1 MKKVIK
7 VVAPLVVVALLGLGV
22 KVVLDSRVVEG
33 RKTVEIVFI
42 AEEEEFFNEALTG
55 DDFEVVGDVLTKI
68 EEDGQLSFI
77 FEGDKD
83 EEWGR
88 FILGVEDYITED
100 MAEGPWW
107 LYDSPNNELVLE
119 AGFPEGIDLQPV
131 FDGDTFIFT
140 FGG

>member
-1 MKKVIK
+1 MKKLVK
-7 VVAPLVVVALLGLGV
+7 VVAPLVVLVLLGVGV
-22 KVVLDSRVVEG
+22 KVGLDSRVVEG

-42 AEEEEFFNEALTG
+42 AEEEEFFNEKITG

-68 EEDGQLSFI
+68 EGDGQLSFV
-77 FEGDKD
+77 FEGEEDS
-83 EEWGR
+83 EWGR
-88 FILGVEDYITED
+88 FITGVEDFVTED
-100 MAEGPWW
+100 MATGPWW